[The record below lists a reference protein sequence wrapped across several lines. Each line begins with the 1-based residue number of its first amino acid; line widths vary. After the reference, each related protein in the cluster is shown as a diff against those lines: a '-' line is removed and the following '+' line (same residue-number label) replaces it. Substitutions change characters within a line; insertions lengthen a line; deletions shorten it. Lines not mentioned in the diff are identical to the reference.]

1 MTRLVA
7 AVAGL
12 ALLAACGGGDADA
25 PARVVEV
32 KALDTLRFDPAT
44 IASKPG
50 EAVELRITNTGAQP
64 HEFVIGDAA
73 YQQAHDAAMGG
84 GGHEGHGGSAVRLE
98 AGETKTLAF
107 TMPSTPPTYAC
118 HLAGHDD
125 AGMTGTVTY

>member
-1 MTRLVA
+1 M
-7 AVAGL
+7 AGV
-12 ALLAACGGGDADA
+12 ALLAVPACGGGDKGSA

-50 EAVELRITNTGAQP
+50 EVVEFRITNAGAQP

-73 YQQAHDAAMGG
+73 YQQAHEGAMSASP
-84 GGHEGHGGSAVRLE
+84 GHHGHGDSGGNAVRVE
-98 AGETKTLAF
+98 AGETKTLVF
-107 TMPSTPPTYAC
+107 TMPATPPTYAC
-118 HLAGHDD
+118 HVASHDD